1 MVNSMEDEK
10 RILNASYN
18 FVIAI
23 LSFGEPTV
31 DAMYDL
37 FELRIGNKELL
48 LDHLNAI
55 SSIMGKAIKILEGKQ
70 DGDESN

>member
-1 MVNSMEDEK
+1 MVSNMNNDE
-10 RILNASYN
+10 RIVKTAYN

-37 FELRIGNKELL
+37 FELKNGNKELL
-48 LDHLNAI
+48 LNHLNAI
-55 SSIMGKAIKILEGKQ
+55 SSIMGKAIKILEGKRN
-70 DGDESN
+70 GDESN